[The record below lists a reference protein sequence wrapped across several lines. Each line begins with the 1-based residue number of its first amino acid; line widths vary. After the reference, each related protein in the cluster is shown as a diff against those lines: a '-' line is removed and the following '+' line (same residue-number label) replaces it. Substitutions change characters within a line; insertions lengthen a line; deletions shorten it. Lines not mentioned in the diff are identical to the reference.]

1 MQQQQKKPEDTKF
14 ESTEDEKEKIKS
26 CWCYGSVCTG
36 WLLFLFSVVS
46 IIMIVVFL
54 SMRGDPDCH
63 ELSDS
68 ESEEEESTTID
79 IEHSPP
85 TDDEHLLRIVS
96 RNEWEARP
104 ELNEPVHLH
113 LPTKRVILAHT
124 ATDNCTTLVDCIKIV
139 KDLQKFHMDTH
150 GWDDIGY
157 NFLVGGDGSAYE
169 GRGWEKQGA
178 HTKNYNVNAIGIAFI
193 GTFNKV
199 TPPEEQLRAFRNLLQ
214 WGIDSKKLDEMYKL
228 FGHRQFSP
236 TSSPGQVLYDIIKK
250 WPHWS
255 ENIN

>member
-1 MQQQQKKPEDTKF
+1 MGDRVTSLCGKKMDKKVSENTKF
-14 ESTEDEKEKIKS
+14 ETTEDDKEKVKS

-79 IEHSPP
+79 IEHQVP

-96 RNEWEARP
+96 RHEWEARP

-113 LPTKRVILAHT
+113 LPTKRVIVSHT
-124 ATDNCTTLVDCIKIV
+124 ATDNCTTMVSLLKYIIRVKI
-139 KDLQKFHMDTH
+139 T
-150 GWDDIGY
+150 IEGY
-157 NFLVGGDGSAYE
+157 
-169 GRGWEKQGA
+169 GR
-178 HTKNYNVNAIGIAFI
+178 
-193 GTFNKV
+193 
-199 TPPEEQLRAFRNLLQ
+199 
-214 WGIDSKKLDEMYKL
+214 
-228 FGHRQFSP
+228 
-236 TSSPGQVLYDIIKK
+236 
-250 WPHWS
+250 
-255 ENIN
+255 